1 MKIQNRTIQHT
12 FRNKYLKYGSTTGG
26 TVINSSGDGSS
37 SSVTIIDNLNSDS
50 TYYALSANMG
60 KVLKGLVDGNT
71 ELINQ
76 AKEELT
82 VYIQNNYLNKKE
94 EDTAE
99 KLIHF
104 LEGID
109 AQGTSTLEN
118 ITLLGDILSNNFVEG
133 SNGFGIYMDEEGKY
147 HFDIDFINV
156 RRKFTT
162 ETLEVKEANHVG
174 GKIYST
180 KAGIICN
187 KVEEY
192 DTCYRCF
199 FKTTD
204 AEGRT
209 VYNQF
214 AVNDQAFM
222 QTFNLSQQA
231 DGKIGNRGFWRLVIA
246 TGTDYI
252 DLSKTDC
259 EANSDAPIEGDSI
272 VQLGNRTDSSRQ
284 GALVLEPLS
293 IKVYKGINSFVLPE
307 PFIDLNPD
315 SSYIKAKLIN
325 EATGEDIN
333 ESLNRI
339 NSKINSIKE
348 QSDKCF
354 TIWMDAYT
362 PTLENLPASDWADD
376 VTKNE
381 HLQDIFYNTAKTT
394 GGRAYRFE
402 LIEGVYVWNEITD
415 KDTIAALEQAQQAND
430 LADSKRRVFVAT
442 PTADSVYDVGDIWVN
457 ANYNDGTTIYT
468 NDELVCKVAKTS
480 GTAFNISH
488 WQPTSSAT
496 TATIENLGNRI
507 TLEVSDLTDKIA
519 ANTSSIQINRDA
531 ILATSKKIAYDDT
544 TGKITNI
551 STAGLVTNADF
562 ADLFAERTTADGLV
576 KRADIS
582 TFITKDDANNLI
594 SNATISADK
603 INFLGKTTINGNF
616 VVDTNGN
623 VTMKNATVNGT
634 INAAQGKIGGLKI
647 SGNGLTNEGFNND
660 AYIIMR
666 NDPNN
671 VFCGIGGNVLPA
683 SSGARAVARFENCYA
698 GGTTDDPYHSDFGA
712 NFATIVSAKGARQN
726 IALAIDGGFIQGLAL
741 RTDVLTKTCTM
752 NKATN
757 VAVTLSNDAQ
767 IDITLPTMNSYDDG
781 HVVIVCNQGTFGG
794 RIWAGKNIE
803 DGVTRN
809 SYISQ
814 SNGNFTGVNNEKGI
828 HRSVFVYCHYI
839 TTTIADQTFS
849 GCWLRLFEL

>member
-82 VYIQNNYLNKKE
+82 AYVQNNYLNKKE

-109 AQGTSTLEN
+109 AQGISSLEN
-118 ITLLGDILSNNFVEG
+118 ITLLGDLLSNNFVEG

-162 ETLEVKEANHVG
+162 EILEVKEANHVG

-192 DTCYRCF
+192 DTYYRCF

-209 VYNQF
+209 IYNQF

-246 TGTDYI
+246 IGTDYI

-354 TIWMDAYT
+354 TIWMDDYT
-362 PTLENLPASDWADD
+362 PTLENLPASDWVDD
-376 VTKNE
+376 VTKYE

-402 LIEGVYVWNEITD
+402 QIEGVYVWNEITD

-430 LADSKRRVFVAT
+430 LADSKRRVFVTT
-442 PTADSVYDVGDIWVN
+442 PTINSVYDVGDIWVN

-468 NDELVCKVAKTS
+468 NDELVCKIAKTS

-507 TLEVSDLTDKIA
+507 TLEVSDLADKIA
-519 ANTSSIQINRDA
+519 TNTSSIQINRDA
-531 ILATSKKIAYDDT
+531 ILATSKKIAYDDA

-551 STAGLVTNADF
+551 STAGLVTTADF

-582 TFITKDDANNLI
+582 TFITTDDANNLI

-634 INAAQGKIGGLKI
+634 INATQGNIGGLKI

-666 NDPNN
+666 NDPNK

-698 GGTTDDPYHSDFGA
+698 GGTTDDPYYSGFGA
-712 NFATIVSAKGARQN
+712 NFAAIVSAKGARQN
-726 IALAIDGGFIQGLAL
+726 IALAIDEGFIQGLAL
-741 RTDVLTKTCTM
+741 RTDVLTKSCTM

-781 HVVIVCNQGTFGG
+781 HIIFICNQGTFGG
-794 RIWAGKNIE
+794 RVWAGKNI
-803 DGVTRN
+803 DYGVTRD

-814 SNGNFTGVNNEKGI
+814 SDGNFAGVNNTKGI
-828 HRSVFVYCHYI
+828 HRMAFVYCHHI
-839 TTTIADQTFS
+839 TTTISSQTFS
-849 GCWLRLFEL
+849 GCWLRLF